1 MGKNRV
7 LISKRLDRPMVARPF
22 RKTVNSKFVSF
33 IIAGVLLLNSCISM
47 EYRQMSASDLQL
59 QQLGTVRVRFNSF
72 NFLHVPLGIKNRAY
86 SRLLEE
92 AKRKYS
98 STYGVDFIDVKDI
111 KIDGGLSDEYEEFI
125 YICAITVIGWGIMIP
140 AAILFDVQTITAEGT
155 VIIDPN
161 KNMRVR
167 TKDANELE
175 RIMGMVAEDL
185 INKVPENSTIA
196 FLSIANAPNAEY
208 MISELEYRFTSSNN
222 KLRIV
227 ERRRLDAIRQEQNF
241 QMSGYVDDNSA
252 VSIGKFLGANIV
264 VTGEVVNVN
273 NKQRLILKAI
283 DVQTAQIIAMTRRDW

>member
-1 MGKNRV
+1 MNRLLIDKTLNRLRQQNWQRRAKSFRYVPFMLLLV
-7 LISKRLDRPMVARPF
+7 LM
-22 RKTVNSKFVSF
+22 
-33 IIAGVLLLNSCISM
+33 LNSCIST
-47 EYRQMSASDLQL
+47 EYRQMSANDLQL
-59 QQLGTVRVRFNSF
+59 QKLGTVEVEFSSF
-72 NFLHVPLGIKNRAY
+72 NFLHVPWGIKSRSS

-98 STYGVDFIDVKDI
+98 SRYGVDFIDVKDI
-111 KIDGGLSDEYEEFI
+111 KINGDVNEYWFDFMAWSFI
-125 YICAITVIGWGIMIP
+125 SVVGMVIAVP
-140 AAILFDVQTITAEGT
+140 CTILFHIQDIKAEGT

-185 INKVPENSTIA
+185 INKVPENSTVA

-208 MISELEYRFTSSNN
+208 MISEMEYRFTSSN
-222 KLRIV
+222 KKYRIA

-273 NKQRLILKAI
+273 NKQRLILKAL